1 LLTISEKAYAY
12 RICIAERKASRIHER
27 DCIVQVV
34 ATFAVCTLVDLQLTT
49 DVEIDPE
56 GGLTKLIDEE
66 ASTTSGCSEGDRFYR
81 DLEARSTTTA

>member
-1 LLTISEKAYAY
+1 
-12 RICIAERKASRIHER
+12 
-27 DCIVQVV
+27 
-34 ATFAVCTLVDLQLTT
+34 VCTLVDLQLTT